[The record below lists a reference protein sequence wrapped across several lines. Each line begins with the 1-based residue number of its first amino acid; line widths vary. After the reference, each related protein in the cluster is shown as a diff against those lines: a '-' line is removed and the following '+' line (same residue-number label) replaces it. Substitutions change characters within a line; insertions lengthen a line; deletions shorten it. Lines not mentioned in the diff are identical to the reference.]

1 MEIPILTDL
10 VIILGLSVIVI
21 LGFRKLHLPNILGFL
36 FTGVLAGPEGL
47 SLVQASHEVEI
58 LAEIGVIL
66 LLFVIGLEFSLKS
79 LLAIRNSV
87 LFGGGLQV
95 GVTTAVVTVIASQL
109 GYPVP
114 KAIFLGFLFSL
125 SSTAIVLKLIQ
136 DRGEINSP
144 HGKMAL
150 AILIF
155 QDIIVVPMMLFTPIL
170 AGEST
175 NILQSVLLLLLKGAG
190 IIVFVLISA
199 RIIIPR
205 LLYQVAKTKSQELFI
220 LTIVVI
226 CFAVAWLTNLLG
238 LSLSLGAFMAGLAI
252 SESDYSHQA
261 TANILPFREIFTS
274 IFFISIGMLLDIGF
288 LGNHIL
294 IILLFTLIVF
304 LLKGALATLAA
315 LLLRYPPRTFI
326 LVGLSLFQVGEF
338 AFILSRSGIEYGLLA
353 DDTYQYF
360 LSISILTMGITPFV
374 IQFAGRIT
382 KAVLNAPYSG
392 TFMRV
397 LQIPGEET
405 PEAIPDETELEDH
418 LVIIGFG
425 VNGMNVAKAARKADI
440 PYVILELNAETVQ
453 REKAKGEP
461 IYYGDAVH
469 INVLEQL
476 IVQKARVAVVAI
488 SDPEATR
495 IIIRNV
501 RQLSKTTH
509 LIVRTRF
516 VQDMEPIMNSGA
528 DEVIPEEFETSI
540 EIFTRVMAKY
550 LVPMD
555 EIEAF
560 TRSIRSD
567 GYEMLRQM
575 PSYTG
580 EPPKNNLALPEME
593 IVALKVEYGKKGIV
607 HTPLKETRI
616 REDYKVN
623 VVGIKRENKYYF
635 DLHGDIE
642 IKEGDILYVIGRTDA
657 IATFNKEISR

>member
-1 MEIPILTDL
+1 MEIPLLRDL
-10 VIILGLSVIVI
+10 VIILGLSVLVI
-21 LGFRKLHLPNILGFL
+21 LCFRKLNLPNILGFL
-36 FTGVLAGPEGL
+36 FTGVLAGPQVL
-47 SLVQASHEVEI
+47 SLVQASHEVEM

-79 LLAIRNSV
+79 LLAIRYSV

-95 GVTTAVVTVIASQL
+95 GVTTIIVAIISSQL

-170 AGEST
+170 AGESN
-175 NILQSVLLLLLKGAG
+175 NIIQSVLFLLLKGAG
-190 IIVFVLISA
+190 IIIFVLITA
-199 RIIIPR
+199 RTIVPQ
-205 LLYQVAKTKSQELFI
+205 LLYQVAKTKSNELFI
-220 LTIVVI
+220 LTVVVI
-226 CFAVAWLTNLLG
+226 CFAVAWLSNFMG

-274 IFFISIGMLLDIGF
+274 IFFISIGMLLDIKF
-288 LGNHIL
+288 LANHIL

-315 LLLRYPPRTFI
+315 LLLRYPARTFI

-360 LSISILTMGITPFV
+360 LSISILTMGLTPFV
-374 IQFAGRIT
+374 IKFGGKIT
-382 KAVLNAPYSG
+382 NVVLKAPFTGGLMKK
-392 TFMRV
+392 FQM
-397 LQIPGEET
+397 PGEET

-425 VNGMNVAKAARKADI
+425 VNGRNVAKAAKEADI
-440 PYVILELNAETVQ
+440 PYVVLELNAETVQ
-453 REKAKGEP
+453 KEKKKGEP
-461 IYYGDAVH
+461 IYYGDGVH

-476 IVQKARVAVVAI
+476 MVQKARVAVIAI

-495 IIIRNV
+495 MIISNLREQN
-501 RQLSKTTH
+501 KTTY

-516 VQDMEPIMNSGA
+516 VQDIEPIMNAGA

-540 EIFTRVMAKY
+540 EIFTRVLTKY

-575 PSYTG
+575 PSYGG
-580 EPPKNNLALPEME
+580 EPAKNNLALPEME
-593 IVALKVEYGKKGIV
+593 IVALKVEYNRKGIV
-607 HTPLKETRI
+607 NTPLKDTRI

-623 VVGIKRENKYYF
+623 VVGIKQGDEYYF
-635 DLHGDIE
+635 DLHGDTKIY
-642 IKEGDILYVIGRTDA
+642 EGDILYVVGRTNA
-657 IATFNKEISR
+657 IADFNKAISR